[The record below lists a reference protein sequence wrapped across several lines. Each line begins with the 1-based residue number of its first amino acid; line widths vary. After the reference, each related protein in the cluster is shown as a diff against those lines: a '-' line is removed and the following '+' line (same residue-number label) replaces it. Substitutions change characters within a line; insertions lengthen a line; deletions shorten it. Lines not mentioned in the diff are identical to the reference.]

1 MFDNI
6 RRNYKDLYL
15 VGNFNINILGY
26 EINVKIR
33 NFVNIAFEI
42 TLIPLSNKPT
52 RVTRTNTTAIDH
64 IRTNG
69 FLNKRESSK
78 RESSKLKFLI
88 IAIFLITDRIT
99 SSEVKKNT
107 PL

>member
-69 FLNKRESSK
+69 FLNKQIK
-78 RESSKLKFLI
+78 TGI
-88 IAIFLITDRIT
+88 IKTEIPDHFYI
-99 SSEVKKNT
+99 SNYGSNHFKWS
-107 PL
+107 